1 MGCCDGFLE
10 AIWREPEE
18 DSPRLIY
25 ADWLEEQGD
34 VRGEFIRLQC
44 ELAAL
49 PADAAGRP
57 ALEAR
62 ERQLLARHAAEW
74 LGPLGDLLESWR
86 FRRGFLD
93 QVTMTPSDFM
103 WHADLLFEQ
112 APLQTVHF
120 YRRNDVLRGEV
131 AALAD
136 CPHLARLSTIVFNTD
151 RGLRDDSV
159 RLLADSP
166 HLVGIRILDLSFNWI
181 RNEGARALA
190 QSPHLSRLERLCV
203 SCNLI
208 GRDGKQI
215 LRERFG
221 QRVRF

>member
-1 MGCCDGFLE
+1 MLNCDGFLE

-18 DSPRLIY
+18 DAPRLIY

-49 PADAAGRP
+49 PAEAADRP

-74 LGPLGDLLESWR
+74 LGPVWGLVERWR

-93 QVTMTPSDFM
+93 LVTMTPRDFIS
-103 WHADLLFEQ
+103 HADLLFEQ
-112 APLQTVHF
+112 APLRTVHF

-136 CPHLARLSTIVFNTD
+136 CPHLTRLSTIFFNTD

-159 RLLADSP
+159 RLLAGSP
-166 HLVGIRILDLSFNWI
+166 HLAGVRILDLSYNWI
-181 RNEGARALA
+181 RNEGASALA
-190 QSPHLSRLERLCV
+190 RSPHLDRLERLSV
-203 SCNLI
+203 GCNLI
-208 GRDGKQI
+208 GREGKQA

-221 QRVRF
+221 DRVRF